1 MEEKFRHALTKT
13 KLSAESH
20 HLFMSYRVKWL
31 RQQEW
36 FPRFTIFLLQRERME
51 YYYFHDVIPSKYLEA
66 TEFINALRIFLKQE
80 GIRNVTV

>member
-1 MEEKFRHALTKT
+1 MESRYYISIKKGYMETLYPGHV
-13 KLSAESH
+13 E
-20 HLFMSYRVKWL
+20 WL